1 MFGKKTCSRCGKK
14 VNKDFDF
21 CPSCGFQVK
30 NKKEYENDWG
40 ILGKN
45 DLFEDEEDE
54 LKLPFGFNAIFNSL
68 MKSLDKQFK
77 ELNKGLMKDAQLN
90 KNNDPFLNNP
100 GSIRINISSFGNEP
114 PRISVNTS
122 RANQN
127 QNVKQKEEMTKK
139 ELSKLRNNF
148 SEKNM
153 QKLLTLPRTQPS
165 TQVRRL
171 SNKIIYEIDVPGVES
186 LNDVSISQLENSVE
200 IKAVGKDKVYS
211 KLIPIN
217 LPINDHK
224 FSKGKLILEFLAR

>member
-1 MFGKKTCSRCGKK
+1 
-14 VNKDFDF
+14 
-21 CPSCGFQVK
+21 
-30 NKKEYENDWG
+30 
-40 ILGKN
+40 
-45 DLFEDEEDE
+45 
-54 LKLPFGFNAIFNSL
+54 
-68 MKSLDKQFK
+68 
-77 ELNKGLMKDAQLN
+77 
-90 KNNDPFLNNP
+90 
-100 GSIRINISSFGNEP
+100 
-114 PRISVNTS
+114 
-122 RANQN
+122 
-127 QNVKQKEEMTKK
+127 MTKK